1 MGDRAAAS
9 LLRGVGKA
17 SWRFVGQVAASFV
30 ATLCV
35 TLFASGWLHSG
46 TSDVP
51 TPTINSASS
60 SPSPSASFSGTDA
73 PLGNEA
79 GANAKAASFDA
90 PGGQPAASEK
100 ETLAATRTVDSVPVS
115 PAALPRARPT
125 HGAKA
130 AAHNAQPSCAPA
142 CLGHSGSEPSGRVAN
157 LEPPRQPLPDPQ
169 AATSQVVTPE
179 ENRQTSA
186 FGFTVPALAVPA
198 VFTRSLRPVLHGAS
212 TVTGLLAGLTGKP

>member
-46 TSDVP
+46 TSDAP

-60 SPSPSASFSGTDA
+60 SPSPSASISGTDA

-90 PGGQPAASEK
+90 PGGSRQRPRRKLSRRRAPSN
-100 ETLAATRTVDSVPVS
+100 SVPVS

-125 HGAKA
+125 HGTKA
-130 AAHNAQPSCAPA
+130 AAHNVQPSCAPA

-169 AATSQVVTPE
+169 ATTSQVVTPE